1 MRNIEEIKETLDSKI
16 QSQEFIN
23 LKSLTPW
30 FIDFEINGYE
40 KFLKFNQSCYNRIH
54 LINSVHYEL
63 LLLCWEPGQ
72 TSPLHGH
79 PNQGCLFKLLKGSLV
94 EEIRSLGK
102 PPEIRHFQVNDV
114 SYISDDI
121 GYHKVTNT
129 SNENAV
135 SLHLYAPGGYDPTS
149 LIKPE

>member
-1 MRNIEEIKETLDSKI
+1 MRNIKEIKQTLDSKI
-16 QSQEFIN
+16 DCQEFIN
-23 LKSLTPW
+23 LKSLIQW
-30 FIDFEINGYE
+30 FIDVEVDGYE
-40 KFLKFNQSCYNRIH
+40 KFMKFNQGYYSRIH

-63 LLLCWEPGQ
+63 ILLCWEPGQ
-72 TSPLHGH
+72 ATPLHGH
-79 PNQGCLFKLLKGSLV
+79 PNQGCLVKLLKGSLK

-121 GYHKVTNT
+121 GYHKVANI
-129 SNENAV
+129 SNEQAV
-135 SLHLYAPGGYDPTS
+135 SLHLYAPGGYDPSS